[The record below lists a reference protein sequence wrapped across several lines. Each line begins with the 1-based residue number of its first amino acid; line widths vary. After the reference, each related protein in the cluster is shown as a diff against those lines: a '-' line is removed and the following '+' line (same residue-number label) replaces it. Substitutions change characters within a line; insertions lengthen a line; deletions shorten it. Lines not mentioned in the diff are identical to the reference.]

1 MQHEENSEVR
11 RHFVASNKDLNTIEN
26 TSSSQSEDLP
36 QFWLCEK
43 KYSVGFAPKMQ

>member
-36 QFWLCEK
+36 QF
-43 KYSVGFAPKMQ
+43 